1 MTAMLLSVE
10 KLSAGY
16 SGADVIRSLD
26 LHIDEGEV
34 VALLGPNGAGK
45 TTTLLALAGVL
56 APTSGTVRYR
66 GAALGGALH
75 RRARR
80 GVSYISE
87 QGSVFSRLTTL
98 ANLKLGP
105 GRVEDALALF
115 PELEP
120 LLKRRAG
127 LLSGGE
133 QRMLALGRSLAAK
146 PDLLLVDELSLG
158 LAPLI
163 VTRLLERLRAAADAG
178 TAVLIVEQH
187 ASQVLSVS
195 DRGHVLRRGRLAM
208 SGTGAELLASSEAL
222 QSAYLSGGQAE
233 EPAGN

>member
-1 MTAMLLSVE
+1 MLLTVE
-10 KLSAGY
+10 GTSAGY
-16 SGADVIRSLD
+16 SGVDVIRELD
-26 LHIDEGEV
+26 LHIDKGEV

-56 APTSGTVRYR
+56 APTSGRILYR
-66 GAALGGALH
+66 GAPLRGALH
-75 RRARR
+75 QRARQ
-80 GVSYISE
+80 GISYISE

-98 ANLKLGP
+98 ANLRLGP
-105 GRVEDALALF
+105 GSVTDALALF

-120 LLKRRAG
+120 LLKRRGG

-133 QRMLALGRSLAAK
+133 QRMLALARSLAGK

-195 DRGHVLRRGRLAM
+195 DRGYVLSRGRLSM
-208 SGTGAELLASSEAL
+208 SGTGAELLASSSVL
-222 QSAYLSGGQAE
+222 RQAYLGAGAGQ
-233 EPAGN
+233 PAG

>member
-1 MTAMLLSVE
+1 MLLKVE
-10 KLSAGY
+10 GMSAGY
-16 SGADVIRSLD
+16 SGVDVIRELD
-26 LHIDEGEV
+26 LTIDKGEV

-56 APTSGTVRYR
+56 APTSGQVLYR
-66 GAALGGALH
+66 DAPLRGALH

-80 GVSYISE
+80 GISYISE

-98 ANLKLGP
+98 ANLRLGP
-105 GRVEDALALF
+105 GPVADALALF

-120 LLKRRAG
+120 LLKRRGG

-133 QRMLALGRSLAAK
+133 QRMLALARSLAGK

-163 VTRLLERLRAAADAG
+163 VTRLLERLRAAADDAG

-187 ASQVLSVS
+187 ASQVLAVS
-195 DRGHVLRRGRLAM
+195 DRGYVLRRGRLSL
-208 SGTGAELLASSEAL
+208 SGTGTELLDSPEAL
-222 QSAYLSGGQAE
+222 QSAYLGAGPDGSSG
-233 EPAGN
+233 

>member
-1 MTAMLLSVE
+1 MLLKVE
-10 KLSAGY
+10 GLAAGY
-16 SGADVIRSLD
+16 SGVDVVREID
-26 LHIDEGEV
+26 LHIGKGEV

-56 APTSGTVRYR
+56 TPTSGQILYR
-66 GAALGGALH
+66 DLPLRGTLH
-75 RRARR
+75 QRARR
-80 GVSYISE
+80 GISYISE

-98 ANLKLGP
+98 ANLRLGA
-105 GRVEDALALF
+105 GSVGDALALF

-120 LLKRRAG
+120 LLKRPGG

-133 QRMLALGRSLAAK
+133 QRMLALARSLAGK
-146 PDLLLVDELSLG
+146 PELLLVDELSLG

-163 VTRLLERLRAAADAG
+163 VRRLLERIRAAADAG

-195 DRGHVLRRGRLAM
+195 DRGYVLSRGRLSA
-208 SGTGAELLASSEAL
+208 SGTGAELLASSGAL
-222 QSAYLSGGQAE
+222 RSAYLGTRAE
-233 EPAGN
+233 DGTE

>member
-1 MTAMLLSVE
+1 MLLSVE
-10 KLSAGY
+10 GLSAGY

-26 LHIDEGEV
+26 LHVDEGEV

-66 GAALGGALH
+66 GALLRGALH
-75 RRARR
+75 RRARQ

-87 QGSVFSRLTTL
+87 QGAVFSRLTTL
-98 ANLKLGP
+98 ANLRLGP

-208 SGTGAELLASSEAL
+208 SGTGAELLASSGEL
-222 QSAYLSGGQAE
+222 ESAYLSAGPAE
-233 EPAGN
+233 ETAER

>member
-1 MTAMLLSVE
+1 MRSVLLTVE
-10 KLSAGY
+10 GMSAGY
-16 SGADVIRSLD
+16 SGVDVVRELD
-26 LHIDEGEV
+26 LTIDKGEV

-56 APTSGTVRYR
+56 TPTSGKVRYR
-66 GAALGGALH
+66 DAPLRGALH

-80 GVSYISE
+80 GISYISE

-98 ANLKLGP
+98 ANLRLGP
-105 GRVEDALALF
+105 GPVEDALALF

-120 LLKRRAG
+120 LLGRRGG

-133 QRMLALGRSLAAK
+133 QRMLALARSLAGK

-187 ASQVLSVS
+187 ASQVLAVS
-195 DRGHVLRRGRLAM
+195 DRGYVLRRGRLST
-208 SGTGAELLASSEAL
+208 SGTGAELLASPDVL
-222 QSAYLSGGQAE
+222 RSAYLGTG
-233 EPAGN
+233 PG

>member
-1 MTAMLLSVE
+1 MLLSVE
-10 KLSAGY
+10 GLSAGY

-26 LHIDEGEV
+26 LRIDEGEV

-66 GAALGGALH
+66 GEPLRGALH

-80 GVSYISE
+80 GVSYIGE
-87 QGSVFSRLTTL
+87 GGAVFSRLTTL
-98 ANLKLGP
+98 ANLKLGA

-133 QRMLALGRSLAAK
+133 QRMLSLGRSLAAK

-195 DRGHVLRRGRLAM
+195 DRGHVLRRGRLVM
-208 SGTGAELLASSEAL
+208 SGTGAELLASSGAL
-222 QSAYLSGGQAE
+222 ESAYLSGGPGE
-233 EPAGN
+233 ERAGG